1 MNARRPKKAM
11 ARAIRCGE
19 EDRVIVPAG
28 KSKWLR
34 GINKTYPPHDPE
46 EVVALGTGRS
56 QRQLGVGE
64 AVREAL
70 AHHAE
75 DGFAAVVNER
85 PVPRDAQGRCGRCGR
100 TCLSLDV
107 AVKVISNI
115 IFISFYLLLISLKI
129 N

>member
-46 EVVALGTGRS
+46 EVVALDLGAPNANLGSERLYEKLWPTM
-56 QRQLGVGE
+56 QRMDLPQW
-64 AVREAL
+64 
-70 AHHAE
+70 
-75 DGFAAVVNER
+75 
-85 PVPRDAQGRCGRCGR
+85 
-100 TCLSLDV
+100 
-107 AVKVISNI
+107 
-115 IFISFYLLLISLKI
+115 
-129 N
+129 